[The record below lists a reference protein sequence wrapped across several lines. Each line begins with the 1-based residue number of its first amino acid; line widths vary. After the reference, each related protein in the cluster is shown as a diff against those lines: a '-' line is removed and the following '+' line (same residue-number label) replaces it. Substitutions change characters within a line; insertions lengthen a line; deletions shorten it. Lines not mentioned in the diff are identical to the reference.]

1 MAAGNV
7 KVSVEALQ
15 EHRIQ
20 EVGLDG
26 EEKYVQQLSMSE
38 NLTRLAHKIDFYK
51 DETEGKGKPASEG
64 EKEPAEEKQLAAF
77 QPSLWPWDSVRNH
90 LKASLTEMS
99 VLLDVLNLVKEKQ
112 YLVADPVSQDP
123 IETKPAIQLLAKKK
137 SLSAASTVLTS
148 GAERLKRSL
157 ADANKK
163 NATDFHAEL
172 LRLRKQWRLKK
183 VSTNIV
189 GDLTYKSVGSR
200 FWQGGSFEVRK
211 SSEVDRV
218 DAEGEGSKSM
228 VEVTVPSELE
238 GVAYIQ
244 VEVKTVPDMMDLTS
258 CTLKMPPGLSSVPEN
273 AYWQSKLDAA
283 QNVLFCKELFA
294 QLAREAVQVKSA
306 TPHMV
311 VSNQIITNV
320 FPGHQ
325 LSIVLCH
332 YTGKE
337 KKSGEQQQVPVT
349 AQKLEH
355 NHVLEHSLHQ
365 LLHEVHHSN
374 VSLNPPHPVNATLG
388 MTKRRRLAGP
398 ECLTRQE
405 LVEMTENESLL
416 SQIIKQTK
424 HGVLR
429 IRSMHVIDNMAIN
442 IQDPQITA
450 HWGCLNSPLES
461 SVRIF
466 ITSAGYESI
475 STLSRTSLVLL
486 IGVDTIRVVMK
497 DGRTCLLSFEDKE
510 LQDLLAWQIA
520 QHHTSVV
527 QQIAR
532 YQGWQ
537 ILSANSS
544 IGSGDMEPF
553 ATASAIT
560 IASPKGDKIISF
572 RSGPTSG
579 QQLKVKTLDPTAD
592 SHPSPAVTDRSWFE
606 HGGSFKEVNLEKL
619 EGRNLASKIDML
631 MAHLST
637 T

>member
-1 MAAGNV
+1 
-7 KVSVEALQ
+7 
-15 EHRIQ
+15 
-20 EVGLDG
+20 
-26 EEKYVQQLSMSE
+26 MSE

-90 LKASLTEMS
+90 LNLTEMS

-238 GVAYIQ
+238 
-244 VEVKTVPDMMDLTS
+244 DMMDLTS

-294 QLAREAVQVKSA
+294 Q
-306 TPHMV
+306 
-311 VSNQIITNV
+311 V

-337 KKSGEQQQVPVT
+337 KKVPVT

-619 EGRNLASKIDML
+619 EGRNLASSQEELVNVLNM
-631 MAHLST
+631 
-637 T
+637 